1 MKLVNVNQSI
11 LKRYYDADKTILCVQ
26 YVPYQ
31 NSTKIKVYFEGE
43 PIGDVPEDSVS
54 ALLNKDN
61 DVLFIKSEFN
71 DDTGLIELVIET
83 ML

>member
-1 MKLVNVNQSI
+1 MQLVNTNQSM
-11 LKRYYDADKTILCVQ
+11 LKKYYNDDKTVLCVQ

-31 NSTKIKVYFEGE
+31 NNTKIKVYFEGE
-43 PIGDVPEDSVS
+43 PIGDVPED
-54 ALLNKDN
+54 AIGTLLGKDS
-61 DVLFIKSEFN
+61 DVLFIKTEFN